1 MRLFGVDSPGA
12 AAAGGAGERE
22 GPMSDSTGPPAFPR
36 KWTIR
41 SVDKESA
48 EKLSRELNVPSL
60 MGRLLTQRGIQH
72 PDEARK
78 FLDAPLAGLHDPF
91 LMKGME
97 EAVSH
102 LVEWVRNRR
111 PIGVYGDYDVDGI
124 SATALLCRFFSQLG
138 VRAPYYI
145 PNRLDEGYGLHRKG
159 LAKLKEAGCE
169 TVVTVDCGISAHAA
183 AREAEE
189 MGVRLI
195 ITDHHR
201 PPEELPPSVAVLN
214 PQRRGCEYPF
224 RGLSGVGVAFKLIT
238 ALRRRLHED
247 GFETPLPNLK
257 QHLDLVA
264 LGTVADVV
272 PLRDENHIFVR
283 HGLEILSPSEVAE
296 GGFETLDRRKAGIRA
311 LQAAANLKAQTLNVG
326 HISFLIAPRLNAAGR
341 VGEASLGVEL
351 LTADDEGE
359 ARARAEVLEEWNRQ
373 RQNLQ
378 QRAWEEAMA
387 MMESSGADG
396 RDEAIVLASDK
407 WHPGV
412 VGIVAAKL
420 TEEYHQPA
428 VLIHLKDGVGKG
440 SVRSAM
446 GLHVYRALERC
457 SDFLI
462 QFGGHK
468 GAAGL
473 KVAEEKID
481 AFKGRF
487 REVIRG
493 MKESGVGERELLLDA
508 RVDFSE
514 MDVPLLE
521 QLEGMAPFGEENPRP
536 LFCASRVEVVGSPGS
551 VGREGEHLKLN
562 LRQFREEREAIG
574 FGMGGLLR
582 KPERLSGKLDVAFSP
597 GLNRWRGNTRVQ
609 LELRAIRP
617 AGG

>member
-1 MRLFGVDSPGA
+1 MRMFRVDSAGA
-12 AAAGGAGERE
+12 AVAGGVRGLE
-22 GPMSDSTGPPAFPR
+22 GPMSNSTGPRAFPR
-36 KWTIR
+36 IWTLR
-41 SVDKESA
+41 PVDEESA
-48 EKLSRELNVPSL
+48 EKLSRELNVPPL
-60 MGRLLTQRGIQH
+60 IGKLLAQRGIQN
-72 PDEARK
+72 PGEARK

-102 LVEWVRNRR
+102 LVERVRNRR

-124 SATALLCRFFSQLG
+124 SATALMCRFLTQVG
-138 VRAPYYI
+138 VRVPYYI
-145 PNRLDEGYGLHRKG
+145 PSRLDEGYGLHRKG
-159 LAKLKEAGCE
+159 LEKLKEAGCD

-183 AREAEE
+183 AKEAEQ

-201 PPEELPPSVAVLN
+201 PPDELPPARAILN
-214 PQRRGCEYPF
+214 PRQMGCEYPF

-238 ALRRRLHED
+238 ALRRRLHEG
-247 GFETPLPNLK
+247 GFGAPLPNLK

-283 HGLEILSPSEVAE
+283 HGLDILSPPEVAE

-311 LQAAANLKAQTLNVG
+311 LQAAANLKAQTLNAG
-326 HISFLIAPRLNAAGR
+326 HVSFTLAPRLNAAGR
-341 VGEASLGVEL
+341 VGEASFGVEL
-351 LTADDEGE
+351 LTADDEGQ
-359 ARARAEVLEEWNRQ
+359 ARSRAEVLEEWNRQ

-378 QRAWEEAMA
+378 QEAWEEAVA
-387 MMESSGADG
+387 IMESSGAEA

-420 TEEYHQPA
+420 VEEYHQPS
-428 VLIHLKDGVGKG
+428 VLIHVKDGMGKG

-446 GLHVYRALERC
+446 GLHVYEALEC
-457 SDFLI
+457 CTDLLI

-481 AFKGRF
+481 AFRERF
-487 REVIRG
+487 QEVIRG
-493 MKESGVGERELLLDA
+493 MKKSGADERELVLDA

-536 LFCASRVEVVGSPGS
+536 LFCASRVEVAGSPGV

-574 FGMGGLLR
+574 FGMGALL
-582 KPERLSGKLDVAFSP
+582 KEPERLKGKLDVAFSP
-597 GLNRWRGNTRVQ
+597 GLNRWRGATRVQ

>member
-1 MRLFGVDSPGA
+1 MG
-12 AAAGGAGERE
+12 
-22 GPMSDSTGPPAFPR
+22 
-36 KWTIR
+36 
-41 SVDKESA
+41 
-48 EKLSRELNVPSL
+48 KLLA
-60 MGRLLTQRGIQH
+60 QRGIRG

-102 LVEWVRNRR
+102 IVERINNGC

-124 SATALLCRFFSQLG
+124 SATALLCRFFSQVG

-159 LAKLKEAGCE
+159 LEKLKEAGCD
-169 TVVTVDCGISAHAA
+169 TVVTVDCGINAHAA
-183 AREAEE
+183 ATEAVQ

-201 PPEELPPSVAVLN
+201 PPDELPPSVAVLN
-214 PQRRGCEYPF
+214 PRRQGCGYPF
-224 RGLSGVGVAFKLIT
+224 LGLSGVGVAFKLIT
-238 ALRRRLHED
+238 AVRRRLHEA
-247 GFETPLPNLK
+247 GFATPLPNLK

-283 HGLEILSPSEVAE
+283 HGLEILSPPEVAE
-296 GGFETLDRRKAGIRA
+296 GGFETLDRRKAGVRA
-311 LQAAANLKAQTLNVG
+311 LQAAANLKTETLNVG
-326 HISFLIAPRLNAAGR
+326 HISFMIAPRLNAAGR
-341 VGEASLGVEL
+341 VGEASFGVEL
-351 LTADDEGE
+351 LTTDDEGE
-359 ARARAEVLEEWNRQ
+359 ARSRAEVLEEWNRQ

-378 QRAWEEAMA
+378 QQAWEEARA
-387 MMESSGADG
+387 YMEISGADA
-396 RDEAIVLASDK
+396 RNEAIVLASDK

-420 TEEYHQPA
+420 VEEYHQPS
-428 VLIHLKDGVGKG
+428 VLIHLKNGVGKG

-446 GLHVYRALERC
+446 GLHVYEALERC
-457 SDFLI
+457 SDLLI

-481 AFKGRF
+481 VFRERF
-487 REVIRG
+487 REVVRG
-493 MKESGVGERELLLDA
+493 MKESGADERELLLDD

-536 LFCASRVEVVGSPGS
+536 VFCASRVEVAGSPGA
-551 VGREGEHLKLN
+551 VGRGGEHLKLN
-562 LRQFREEREAIG
+562 LRQFRDEREAIG
-574 FGMGGLLR
+574 FGMGALL
-582 KPERLSGKLDVAFSP
+582 KEPERLKGKLDVAFSP

-609 LELRAIRP
+609 LELRAIRQ

>member
-1 MRLFGVDSPGA
+1 
-12 AAAGGAGERE
+12 
-22 GPMSDSTGPPAFPR
+22 MSYSTGPRAFPR
-36 KWTIR
+36 KWTLR
-41 SVDKESA
+41 PFDQESA
-48 EKLSRELNVPSL
+48 GKLSRELNIPPL
-60 MGRLLTQRGIQH
+60 MGKLLAQRGIQN
-72 PDEARK
+72 PGEARK

-102 LVEWVRNRR
+102 LMERVRNRR

-124 SATALLCRFFSQLG
+124 SATALMCRFFSQVG
-138 VRAPYYI
+138 VRVPYYI
-145 PNRLDEGYGLHRKG
+145 PNRLNEGYGLHRKG
-159 LAKLKEAGCE
+159 LEKLKEAGCD

-183 AREAEE
+183 ARDAEQ

-201 PPEELPPSVAVLN
+201 PPDELPPARAILN
-214 PQRRGCEYPF
+214 PRQMGCEYPF

-238 ALRRRLHED
+238 ALRRRLHEG
-247 GFETPLPNLK
+247 GFGAPLPNLK

-283 HGLEILSPSEVAE
+283 HGLEILSPPEVAE

-326 HISFLIAPRLNAAGR
+326 HVSFTLAPRLNAAGR
-341 VGEASLGVEL
+341 VGEASFGVEL
-351 LTADDEGE
+351 LTADDEGQ
-359 ARARAEVLEEWNRQ
+359 ARSRAEVLEEWNRQ

-378 QRAWEEAMA
+378 QQAWEEAVA
-387 MMESSGADG
+387 IMESSGAEA

-420 TEEYHQPA
+420 VEEYHQPSA
-428 VLIHLKDGVGKG
+428 LIHVKDGVGKG

-446 GLHVYRALERC
+446 GLHVYEALEC
-457 SDFLI
+457 CTDLLI

-481 AFKGRF
+481 DFRERF
-487 REVIRG
+487 QEVIRE
-493 MKESGVGERELLLDA
+493 MKKSGADERDLVLDA

-536 LFCASRVEVVGSPGS
+536 VFCASRVEVAGSPGV

-562 LRQFREEREAIG
+562 LRQFRDEREAIG
-574 FGMGGLLR
+574 FGMGALL
-582 KPERLSGKLDVAFSP
+582 KEPERLKGKLDVAFSP
-597 GLNRWRGNTRVQ
+597 GLNRWRGATRVQ

>member
-1 MRLFGVDSPGA
+1 
-12 AAAGGAGERE
+12 
-22 GPMSDSTGPPAFPR
+22 MSDSTGTLAFPR
-36 KWTIR
+36 KWTLR
-41 SVDKESA
+41 PVDKESS
-48 EKLSRELNVPSL
+48 EKLSRELNVPPL
-60 MGRLLTQRGIQH
+60 LGRLLTQRGIQH

-97 EAVSH
+97 EAVTH
-102 LVEWVRNRR
+102 LLEPIRNRR

-124 SATALLCRFFSQLG
+124 SATALMCRFLSQVG
-138 VRAPYYI
+138 VRVPYYI

-159 LAKLKEAGCE
+159 LEKLKEAGCD

-183 AREAEE
+183 AKEAEQ
-189 MGVRLI
+189 MGVRLV

-201 PPEELPPSVAVLN
+201 PPDELPPALAVLN
-214 PQRRGCEYPF
+214 PRQTGCEYPF

-238 ALRRRLHED
+238 AIRRRLHEA
-247 GFETPLPNLK
+247 GFGAPLPNLK

-272 PLRDENHIFVR
+272 PLRDENHVFVR
-283 HGLEILSPSEVAE
+283 HGLEILSPPEVAE

-311 LQAAANLKAQTLNVG
+311 LQAAANLKTGTLNVG
-326 HISFLIAPRLNAAGR
+326 HISFTLAPRLNAAGR

-351 LTADDEGE
+351 LTADDESE
-359 ARARAEVLEEWNRQ
+359 ARSRAEVLEEWNRQ

-378 QRAWEEAMA
+378 QQAWEEAMA
-387 MMESSGADG
+387 MMESAGTDARG
-396 RDEAIVLASDK
+396 EAIVLASDK

-420 TEEYHQPA
+420 TEEYHQPS
-428 VLIHLKDGVGKG
+428 VLIHLKDGMGKG

-446 GLHVYRALERC
+446 GLHVYEALERC

-473 KVAEEKID
+473 RVAEEKID

-487 REVIRG
+487 REVVCG
-493 MKESGVGERELLLDA
+493 MKKSGVDERELLLDA

-514 MDVPLLE
+514 MDAPLLE
-521 QLEGMAPFGEENPRP
+521 QLEEMAPFGEENPRP
-536 LFCASRVEVVGSPGS
+536 VFCTSHFEVAGSPGA
-551 VGREGEHLKLN
+551 VGRKGEHLKLN
-562 LRQFREEREAIG
+562 LRHFREEREAIG
-574 FGMGGLLR
+574 FGMGALL
-582 KPERLSGKLDVAFSP
+582 KEPERLRGKLDVAFSP
-597 GLNRWRGNTRVQ
+597 GMNRWRGNTKVQ

-617 AGG
+617 TGG

>member
-1 MRLFGVDSPGA
+1 M
-12 AAAGGAGERE
+12 GGAGEHE
-22 GPMSDSTGPPAFPR
+22 EPMSDSTGPLAHPR
-36 KWTIR
+36 KWTLR
-41 SVDKESA
+41 PVDQESA
-48 EKLSRELNVPSL
+48 DQLSRELNVPPL
-60 MGRLLTQRGIQH
+60 MGKLLAQRGIQD

-102 LVEWVRNRR
+102 LLGPIRNRR

-124 SATALLCRFFSQLG
+124 SATALLCRFFSQVG
-138 VRAPYYI
+138 VRTPYYI

-159 LAKLKEAGCE
+159 LEKLKEAGCG
-169 TVVTVDCGISAHAA
+169 TVVTVDCGISAHSA
-183 AREAEE
+183 AREAEQ
-189 MGVRLI
+189 MGLRLI

-201 PPEELPPSVAVLN
+201 PPDELPPSVAVLN
-214 PQRRGCEYPF
+214 PGQMGCEYPF

-238 ALRRRLHED
+238 ALRRRLHEG
-247 GFETPLPNLK
+247 GFTAPLPNLK

-283 HGLEILSPSEVAE
+283 HGLEILSPPEVAE

-311 LQAAANLKAQTLNVG
+311 LQAAANLKAGALNVG
-326 HISFLIAPRLNAAGR
+326 HISFMIAPRLNAAGR
-341 VGEASLGVEL
+341 VGEASFGVEL

-359 ARARAEVLEEWNRQ
+359 ARSRAEVLEEWNRQ

-378 QRAWEEAMA
+378 QQAWEEAMA
-387 MMESSGADG
+387 LMETSGVDA
-396 RDEAIVLASDK
+396 RDDAIVLASDK

-420 TEEYHQPA
+420 VEEYHQPS

-446 GLHVYRALERC
+446 GLHVYDALDYC
-457 SDFLI
+457 SDHLI

-481 AFKGRF
+481 VFRERF

-493 MKESGVGERELLLDA
+493 MKKTGADERELLLDD

-536 LFCASRVEVVGSPGS
+536 VFCASRVEVAGSPGA
-551 VGREGEHLKLN
+551 VGREREHLKMN
-562 LRQFREEREAIG
+562 LRQFRDEREAIG
-574 FGMGGLLR
+574 FGMGALL
-582 KPERLSGKLDVAFSP
+582 KEPERLKGKLDIAFSP

>member
-1 MRLFGVDSPGA
+1 
-12 AAAGGAGERE
+12 
-22 GPMSDSTGPPAFPR
+22 MSDSTGPLAFPR
-36 KWTIR
+36 KWTLR
-41 SVDKESA
+41 PVCPESA
-48 EKLSRELNVPSL
+48 DKLSRELNVPPL
-60 MGRLLTQRGIQH
+60 MGRLLAQRGIH
-72 PDEARK
+72 DPGEARK

-102 LVEWVRNRR
+102 LVEQVRDRR
-111 PIGVYGDYDVDGI
+111 AIGVYGDYDVDGI
-124 SATALLCRFFSQLG
+124 SATALLCRFLSQVG
-138 VRAPYYI
+138 VRVPYYI

-159 LAKLKEAGCE
+159 LEKLKEAGCG
-169 TVVTVDCGISAHAA
+169 TVVTVDCGISAHTAA
-183 AREAEE
+183 KEAEQ

-201 PPEELPPSVAVLN
+201 PPDELPPSVAVLN
-214 PQRRGCEYPF
+214 PRRRGCEYPF

-238 ALRRRLHED
+238 ALRRRMHEG
-247 GFETPLPNLK
+247 GFATPLPNLK

-283 HGLEILSPSEVAE
+283 HGLEILSPPEVAE

-311 LQAAANLKAQTLNVG
+311 LQAAANLKAGALNVG
-326 HISFLIAPRLNAAGR
+326 HISFTLAPRLNAAGR
-341 VGEASLGVEL
+341 VGEASFGVEL

-359 ARARAEVLEEWNRQ
+359 ARSRAEVLEEWNRQ

-387 MMESSGADG
+387 IMDSSGVGA

-420 TEEYHQPA
+420 VEEYHQPS

-446 GLHVYRALERC
+446 GLHVYDALDRC
-457 SDFLI
+457 SDLLI

-481 AFKGRF
+481 DFRGRF

-493 MKESGVGERELLLDA
+493 MKKTGADDRELMLDA

-514 MDVPLLE
+514 MDAPLLE
-521 QLEGMAPFGEENPRP
+521 QLENMAPFGEENPRP
-536 LFCASRVEVVGSPGS
+536 VFVASSVEVAGSPGA
-551 VGREGEHLKLN
+551 VGREREHLKLN

-574 FGMGGLLR
+574 FGMGALLEE
-582 KPERLSGKLDVAFSP
+582 PERLKGKLDVAFSP
-597 GLNRWRGNTRVQ
+597 GLNRWRGNTRIQ

>member
-1 MRLFGVDSPGA
+1 MRLFGAGSPGA
-12 AAAGGAGERE
+12 APADGAGEHE
-22 GPMSDSTGPPAFPR
+22 GSMSDSTGPLAFPG
-36 KWTIR
+36 KWTLR
-41 SVDKESA
+41 PVDQESA
-48 EKLSRELNVPSL
+48 DQLSRELNLPPL
-60 MGRLLTQRGIQH
+60 MGKLLAQRGIQS
-72 PDEARK
+72 PGEARK

-97 EAVSH
+97 DAVSH
-102 LVEWVRNRR
+102 LLAQIRNRR

-124 SATALLCRFFSQLG
+124 SATALMCRFLSQVG
-138 VRAPYYI
+138 VRVPYYI
-145 PNRLDEGYGLHRKG
+145 PSRLDEGYGLHRKG
-159 LAKLKEAGCE
+159 LEKLKEAGCD

-183 AREAEE
+183 AREAGQ
-189 MGVRLI
+189 MGLRLV

-201 PPEELPPSVAVLN
+201 PPDELPPSVAVLN
-214 PQRRGCEYPF
+214 PRQAGCEYPF

-238 ALRRRLHED
+238 ALRRRLHEG
-247 GFETPLPNLK
+247 GFAAPLPNLK

-283 HGLEILSPSEVAE
+283 HGLEILSPPEVAE

-326 HISFLIAPRLNAAGR
+326 HVSFTLAPRLNAAGR
-341 VGEASLGVEL
+341 VGEASFGVEL
-351 LTADDEGE
+351 LIADDEGQ
-359 ARARAEVLEEWNRQ
+359 ARSRAEVLEEWNRQ
-373 RQNLQ
+373 RQVLQ
-378 QRAWEEAMA
+378 RQAWEEAVG
-387 MMESSGADG
+387 MMESSGGDA

-420 TEEYHQPA
+420 VEEYHQPS
-428 VLIHLKDGVGKG
+428 VLIHVKDGVGKG

-446 GLHVYRALERC
+446 GLHVYEALERC
-457 SDFLI
+457 SGLLI

-481 AFKGRF
+481 AFRERF
-487 REVIRG
+487 CEVIRG
-493 MKESGVGERELLLDA
+493 MKKTGPDERELMLDA

-521 QLEGMAPFGEENPRP
+521 QFEGMAPFGEENPRP
-536 LFCASRVEVVGSPGS
+536 VFCASGVEVAGSPGS

-562 LRQFREEREAIG
+562 LRQFREVREAIG
-574 FGMGGLLR
+574 FGMGALL
-582 KPERLSGKLDVAFSP
+582 KEPERLKGKFDVAFSP
-597 GLNRWRGNTRVQ
+597 GLNRWRGNTRMQ
-609 LELRAIRP
+609 LDIRAIRP

>member
-1 MRLFGVDSPGA
+1 
-12 AAAGGAGERE
+12 
-22 GPMSDSTGPPAFPR
+22 MSYSTGPLAFPR
-36 KWTIR
+36 KWTLR
-41 SVDKESA
+41 PVDQESA
-48 EKLSRELNVPSL
+48 EKLSRELNLPPL
-60 MGRLLTQRGIQH
+60 MGKLLAQRGMQNT
-72 PDEARK
+72 DEACR
-78 FLDAPLAGLHDPF
+78 FLNAPLAGLHDPF

-97 EAVSH
+97 KAASH
-102 LVEWVRNRR
+102 LLEPIRNRR

-124 SATALLCRFFSQLG
+124 SATALMCRFLSQVG
-138 VRAPYYI
+138 VKVPYYI
-145 PNRLDEGYGLHRKG
+145 PGRLDEGYGLHPKG
-159 LAKLKEAGCE
+159 LKRLKEAGCD

-183 AREAEE
+183 AREADK

-201 PPEELPPSVAVLN
+201 PPDELPHAVAVLN
-214 PQRRGCEYPF
+214 PRQRGCAYPF
-224 RGLSGVGVAFKLIT
+224 RGLCGVGVAFKLVT
-238 ALRRRLHED
+238 AIRRRLHEG

-272 PLRDENHIFVR
+272 PLRGENHIFVR

-311 LQAAANLKAQTLNVG
+311 LQAAANLKAQVINVG
-326 HISFLIAPRLNAAGR
+326 HVSFSLAPRLNAAGR
-341 VGEASLGVEL
+341 VGEASFGVEL

-359 ARARAEVLEEWNRQ
+359 ARSRAEVLEEWNRQ

-378 QRAWEEAMA
+378 QEAWEEAIA
-387 MMESSGADG
+387 TMESSGAAA
-396 RDEAIVLASDK
+396 REEAIVLASDK

-420 TEEYHQPA
+420 VEEYHQPS
-428 VLIHLKDGVGKG
+428 VLIHVKGGVGKG

-446 GLHVYRALERC
+446 GLHVHKALERC
-457 SDFLI
+457 SDLLI

-473 KVAEEKID
+473 KVEEEKID
-481 AFKGRF
+481 AFRARF
-487 REVIRG
+487 QEVIRG
-493 MKESGVGERELLLDA
+493 MKEPEADERSLVLDA
-508 RVDFSE
+508 AVDFSE

-536 LFCASRVEVVGSPGS
+536 LFCSSQVEVAGSPGV
-551 VGREGEHLKLN
+551 VGREGEHLKLG
-562 LRQFREEREAIG
+562 LRQFRDQREAIG
-574 FGMGGLLR
+574 FGMGALL
-582 KPERLSGKLDVAFSP
+582 KEPERLKGKLDIAFSP
-597 GLNRWRGNTRVQ
+597 SLNRWRGSTRMQ

>member
-1 MRLFGVDSPGA
+1 MFRVDSAGA
-12 AAAGGAGERE
+12 AVAGGVRGLE
-22 GPMSDSTGPPAFPR
+22 GPMSNSTGPRAFPR
-36 KWTIR
+36 KWTLR
-41 SVDKESA
+41 PVDEESA
-48 EKLSRELNVPSL
+48 EKLSRELNVPPL
-60 MGRLLTQRGIQH
+60 MGKLLAQRGIH
-72 PDEARK
+72 NPGEARK

-102 LVEWVRNRR
+102 LVERIRNRR

-124 SATALLCRFFSQLG
+124 SATALMCRFLTQVG
-138 VRAPYYI
+138 VRVPYYI
-145 PNRLDEGYGLHRKG
+145 PSRLDEGYGLHRKG
-159 LAKLKEAGCE
+159 LEKLKEAGCD

-183 AREAEE
+183 AKEAEQ

-201 PPEELPPSVAVLN
+201 PPDELPPARAILN
-214 PQRRGCEYPF
+214 PRQMGCEYPF
-224 RGLSGVGVAFKLIT
+224 QGLSGVGVAFKLIT
-238 ALRRRLHED
+238 ALRRRLHEG
-247 GFETPLPNLK
+247 GFGAPLPNLK

-283 HGLEILSPSEVAE
+283 HGLEILSPPEVAE

-311 LQAAANLKAQTLNVG
+311 LQAAANLKAQMLNVG
-326 HISFLIAPRLNAAGR
+326 HVSFTLAPRLNAAGR
-341 VGEASLGVEL
+341 VGEASFGVEL
-351 LTADDEGE
+351 LIADDEGE
-359 ARARAEVLEEWNRQ
+359 ARSRAEVLEEWNRQ

-378 QRAWEEAMA
+378 QEAWEEAVA
-387 MMESSGADG
+387 IMESSGAEA

-420 TEEYHQPA
+420 VEEYHQPS
-428 VLIHLKDGVGKG
+428 VLVHVKDGVGKG

-446 GLHVYRALERC
+446 GLHVYEALDRC
-457 SDFLI
+457 SELLI

-481 AFKGRF
+481 AFRERF
-487 REVIRG
+487 QEVIRE
-493 MKESGVGERELLLDA
+493 MKKSGADERELVLDA

-536 LFCASRVEVVGSPGS
+536 VFCASRVEVAGSPGV

-574 FGMGGLLR
+574 FGMGALL
-582 KPERLSGKLDVAFSP
+582 KEPERLTGKLDVAFSP
-597 GLNRWRGNTRVQ
+597 GLNRWRGATRVQ

>member
-1 MRLFGVDSPGA
+1 M
-12 AAAGGAGERE
+12 GGAGEHE
-22 GPMSDSTGPPAFPR
+22 GLMSDSTGTLAFPR
-36 KWTIR
+36 KWTLR
-41 SVDKESA
+41 PVDKESS
-48 EKLSRELNVPSL
+48 EKLSRELNVPPL
-60 MGRLLTQRGIQH
+60 LGRLLTQRGIQH

-97 EAVSH
+97 DAVTH
-102 LVEWVRNRR
+102 LLGQIRNRR
-111 PIGVYGDYDVDGI
+111 SIGVYGDYDVDGI
-124 SATALLCRFFSQLG
+124 SATALLCRFFSQVG
-138 VRAPYYI
+138 VKVPYYI

-159 LAKLKEAGCE
+159 LEKLKEAGCD

-183 AREAEE
+183 AKEAEQ
-189 MGVRLI
+189 MGLRLV

-201 PPEELPPSVAVLN
+201 PPDELPPALAVLN
-214 PQRRGCEYPF
+214 PRQTGCEYPF

-238 ALRRRLHED
+238 AIRRRLHEA
-247 GFETPLPNLK
+247 GFGAPLPNLK

-272 PLRDENHIFVR
+272 PLRDENHVFVR
-283 HGLEILSPSEVAE
+283 HGLEILSPPEVAE

-311 LQAAANLKAQTLNVG
+311 LQAAANLKTGTLNVG
-326 HISFLIAPRLNAAGR
+326 HISFTLAPRLNAAGR

-351 LTADDEGE
+351 LTADDESE
-359 ARARAEVLEEWNRQ
+359 ARSRAEVLEEWNRQ

-378 QRAWEEAMA
+378 QQAWEEAMA
-387 MMESSGADG
+387 MMESAGTDARG
-396 RDEAIVLASDK
+396 EAIVLASDK

-420 TEEYHQPA
+420 TEEYHQPS
-428 VLIHLKDGVGKG
+428 VLIHLKDGMGKG

-446 GLHVYRALERC
+446 GLHVYEALERC

-473 KVAEEKID
+473 RVAEEKID

-487 REVIRG
+487 REVVRG
-493 MKESGVGERELLLDA
+493 MKKSGVDERELLLDA

-514 MDVPLLE
+514 MDAPLLE
-521 QLEGMAPFGEENPRP
+521 QLEEMAPFGEENPRP
-536 LFCASRVEVVGSPGS
+536 VFCTSHVEVAGSPGA
-551 VGREGEHLKLN
+551 VGRKGEHLKLN
-562 LRQFREEREAIG
+562 LRHFREEREAIG
-574 FGMGGLLR
+574 FGMGALL
-582 KPERLSGKLDVAFSP
+582 KEPERLRGKLDVAFSP
-597 GLNRWRGNTRVQ
+597 GMNRWRGNTKVQ

-617 AGG
+617 TGG

>member
-1 MRLFGVDSPGA
+1 MRN
-12 AAAGGAGERE
+12 
-22 GPMSDSTGPPAFPR
+22 STGPRAFPR
-36 KWTIR
+36 KWTLR
-41 SVDKESA
+41 PVDEESA
-48 EKLSRELNVPSL
+48 EKLSRELNVPPL
-60 MGRLLTQRGIQH
+60 MGKLLAQRGIH
-72 PDEARK
+72 NPGEARK
-78 FLDAPLAGLHDPF
+78 FLDASLAGLHDPF

-102 LVEWVRNRR
+102 LVERVRNRR

-124 SATALLCRFFSQLG
+124 SATALMCRFLSQVG
-138 VRAPYYI
+138 VRVSYYI
-145 PNRLDEGYGLHRKG
+145 PSRLDEGYGLHRKG
-159 LAKLKEAGCE
+159 LEKLREAGCD

-183 AREAEE
+183 AKEAEQ

-201 PPEELPPSVAVLN
+201 PPDELPPARAILN
-214 PQRRGCEYPF
+214 PRQMGCEYPF

-238 ALRRRLHED
+238 ALRRRLHEG
-247 GFETPLPNLK
+247 GFATPLPNLK

-283 HGLEILSPSEVAE
+283 HGLEILSPPEVAE

-326 HISFLIAPRLNAAGR
+326 HVSFTLAPRLNAAGR
-341 VGEASLGVEL
+341 VGEASFGVEL
-351 LTADDEGE
+351 LTADDEGQ
-359 ARARAEVLEEWNRQ
+359 ARSRAEVLEEWNRQ

-378 QRAWEEAMA
+378 QQAWEEAVA
-387 MMESSGADG
+387 IMESSGAEA

-412 VGIVAAKL
+412 VGIVAAKVV
-420 TEEYHQPA
+420 EEYHQPS
-428 VLIHLKDGVGKG
+428 VLIHVKDGVGKG

-446 GLHVYRALERC
+446 GLHVYEALEC
-457 SDFLI
+457 CTDLLI

-481 AFKGRF
+481 AFRERF
-487 REVIRG
+487 QEVIRE
-493 MKESGVGERELLLDA
+493 MKKSGADERELVLDA

-536 LFCASRVEVVGSPGS
+536 VFCASRVEVAGSPGV

-562 LRQFREEREAIG
+562 LRQYRDEREAIG
-574 FGMGGLLR
+574 FGMGALL
-582 KPERLSGKLDVAFSP
+582 KEPERLRGKLDVAFSP
-597 GLNRWRGNTRVQ
+597 GLNRWRGATRVQ

>member
-1 MRLFGVDSPGA
+1 MG
-12 AAAGGAGERE
+12 
-22 GPMSDSTGPPAFPR
+22 
-36 KWTIR
+36 
-41 SVDKESA
+41 
-48 EKLSRELNVPSL
+48 KLLA
-60 MGRLLTQRGIQH
+60 QRGIKN
-72 PDEARK
+72 PGEARK

-102 LVEWVRNRR
+102 IVERVRNRR

-124 SATALLCRFFSQLG
+124 SATALMCRFFSQVG
-138 VRAPYYI
+138 VRVPYYI
-145 PNRLDEGYGLHRKG
+145 PNRLNEGYGLHRKG
-159 LAKLKEAGCE
+159 LEKLKEAGCD

-183 AREAEE
+183 ARDAEQ

-201 PPEELPPSVAVLN
+201 PPDELPPARAILN
-214 PQRRGCEYPF
+214 PRQMGCEYPF

-238 ALRRRLHED
+238 ALRRRLHEG
-247 GFETPLPNLK
+247 GFGAPLPNLK

-283 HGLEILSPSEVAE
+283 HGLEILSPPEVAE

-311 LQAAANLKAQTLNVG
+311 LQAAANLKAQMLNVG
-326 HISFLIAPRLNAAGR
+326 HVSFTLAPRLNAAGR
-341 VGEASLGVEL
+341 VGEASFGVEL
-351 LTADDEGE
+351 LTADDEGQ
-359 ARARAEVLEEWNRQ
+359 ARSRAEVLEEWNRQ

-378 QRAWEEAMA
+378 QQAWEEAVAIMK
-387 MMESSGADG
+387 SSGAEA

-420 TEEYHQPA
+420 VEEYHQPS

-446 GLHVYRALERC
+446 GLHVYEALERC
-457 SDFLI
+457 TDLLI

-481 AFKGRF
+481 AFRERF
-487 REVIRG
+487 QEVIRE
-493 MKESGVGERELLLDA
+493 MKKSGADERDLVLDA

-536 LFCASRVEVVGSPGS
+536 VFCASRVEVAGSPGV

-562 LRQFREEREAIG
+562 LRQFRDEREAIG
-574 FGMGGLLR
+574 FGMGALL
-582 KPERLSGKLDVAFSP
+582 KEPERLKGKLDVAFSP
-597 GLNRWRGNTRVQ
+597 GLNRWRGATRVQ

>member
-1 MRLFGVDSPGA
+1 M
-12 AAAGGAGERE
+12 GGAGEHE
-22 GPMSDSTGPPAFPR
+22 GPMSDSTGTLAFPR
-36 KWTIR
+36 KWTLR
-41 SVDKESA
+41 PVDKESS
-48 EKLSRELNVPSL
+48 EKLSRELNVPPL
-60 MGRLLTQRGIQH
+60 LGRLLTQRGIQH

-97 EAVSH
+97 EAVTH
-102 LVEWVRNRR
+102 LLEPIRNRR

-124 SATALLCRFFSQLG
+124 SATALMCRFLSQVG
-138 VRAPYYI
+138 VRVPYYI

-159 LAKLKEAGCE
+159 LEKLKEAGCD

-183 AREAEE
+183 AKEAEQ
-189 MGVRLI
+189 MGLRLV

-201 PPEELPPSVAVLN
+201 PSDELPPALAVLN
-214 PQRRGCEYPF
+214 PRQTGCEYPF

-238 ALRRRLHED
+238 AIRRRLHEA
-247 GFETPLPNLK
+247 GFGAPLPNLK

-272 PLRDENHIFVR
+272 PLRDENHVFVR
-283 HGLEILSPSEVAE
+283 HGLEILSPPEVAE

-311 LQAAANLKAQTLNVG
+311 LQAAANLKTGTLNVG
-326 HISFLIAPRLNAAGR
+326 HISFTLAPRLNAAGR

-351 LTADDEGE
+351 LTADDESE
-359 ARARAEVLEEWNRQ
+359 ARSRAEVLEEWNRQ

-378 QRAWEEAMA
+378 QQAWEEAMA
-387 MMESSGADG
+387 MMESAGTDARG
-396 RDEAIVLASDK
+396 EAIVLASDK

-420 TEEYHQPA
+420 TEEYHQPS
-428 VLIHLKDGVGKG
+428 VLIHLKDGMGKG

-446 GLHVYRALERC
+446 GLHVYEALERC

-473 KVAEEKID
+473 RVAEEKID

-487 REVIRG
+487 REVVRG
-493 MKESGVGERELLLDA
+493 MKKSGVDERELLLDA
-508 RVDFSE
+508 RVDFSD
-514 MDVPLLE
+514 MDAPLLD
-521 QLEGMAPFGEENPRP
+521 QLEEMAPFGEENPRP
-536 LFCASRVEVVGSPGS
+536 VFCTSHVEVAGSPGA
-551 VGREGEHLKLN
+551 VGRKGEHLKLN
-562 LRQFREEREAIG
+562 LRQFRDEREAIG
-574 FGMGGLLR
+574 FGMGALL
-582 KPERLSGKLDVAFSP
+582 KEPERLRGKLDVAFSP
-597 GLNRWRGNTRVQ
+597 GMNRWRGNTKVQ

-617 AGG
+617 TGG

>member
-1 MRLFGVDSPGA
+1 
-12 AAAGGAGERE
+12 
-22 GPMSDSTGPPAFPR
+22 
-36 KWTIR
+36 
-41 SVDKESA
+41 
-48 EKLSRELNVPSL
+48 
-60 MGRLLTQRGIQH
+60 MGRLLSQRGIQH
-72 PDEARK
+72 PDEARR

-102 LVEWVRNRR
+102 LLERIRSRR

-124 SATALLCRFFSQLG
+124 SATALLCRFFTQVG
-138 VRAPYYI
+138 VKVAYYI
-145 PNRLDEGYGLHRKG
+145 PSRLDEGYGMHRKG
-159 LAKLKEAGCE
+159 LAKLKAAGCD
-169 TVVTVDCGISAHAA
+169 TVVTVDCGINAQTA
-183 AREAEE
+183 AREAER
-189 MGVRLI
+189 MGISLV
-195 ITDHHR
+195 ITDHHS
-201 PPEELPPSVAVLN
+201 PPDELPPCVAALN
-214 PQRRGCEYPF
+214 PRRPGCGYPF
-224 RGLSGVGVAFKLIT
+224 EGLSGVGVAFKLIT
-238 ALRRRLHED
+238 AVRRRLHEI
-247 GFETPLPNLK
+247 GFGAPLPNLK

-283 HGLEILSPSEVAE
+283 HGLEILSPPEAAE
-296 GGFETLDRRKAGIRA
+296 GGFEALDRRKAGIRA

-351 LTADDEGE
+351 LTADEEGE
-359 ARARAEVLEEWNRQ
+359 ARSRAEVLEEWNRQ

-378 QRAWEEAMA
+378 QQAWEEATA
-387 MMESSGADG
+387 MMDASGADA
-396 RDEAIVLASDK
+396 RDGAIVLASGK

-420 TEEYHQPA
+420 VEEYHRPS

-446 GLHVYRALERC
+446 GLNVYDALDRC
-457 SDFLI
+457 ADLLI

-473 KVAEEKID
+473 KVAEEKIG
-481 AFKGRF
+481 AFRERF

-493 MKESGVGERELLLDA
+493 MSESGADERELLFDA
-508 RVDFSE
+508 RVDLSS
-514 MDVPLLE
+514 MDAPLLE
-521 QLEGMAPFGEENPRP
+521 QLENMAPFGEENPRP
-536 LFCASRVEVVGSPGS
+536 VFFASRVEVAGSPGC
-551 VGREGEHLKLN
+551 VGRDGEHLKLS

-574 FGMGGLLR
+574 FGMGGLL
-582 KPERLSGKLDVAFSP
+582 KEPELLKGRLDVAFSP
-597 GLNRWRGNTRVQ
+597 GLNRWRGKTTVQ

-617 AGG
+617 AEV

>member
-1 MRLFGVDSPGA
+1 MI
-12 AAAGGAGERE
+12 
-22 GPMSDSTGPPAFPR
+22 DSTGPLVFPR
-36 KWTIR
+36 RWTPR
-41 SVDKESA
+41 PFDEQSA
-48 EKLSRELNVPSL
+48 EKLSRELNVPPL
-60 MGRLLTQRGIQH
+60 MGRLLAQRGIR
-72 PDEARK
+72 DSAEALK
-78 FLDAPLAGLHDPF
+78 FLDAPLTGLHDPF

-102 LVEWVRNRR
+102 LLERIRSRR

-124 SATALLCRFFSQLG
+124 SATALLCRFFSQVG
-138 VRAPYYI
+138 VRVPYYI

-159 LAKLKEAGCE
+159 LEKLKEAGCD
-169 TVVTVDCGISAHAA
+169 TVVTVDCGISAHEA
-183 AREAEE
+183 AREAER
-189 MGVRLI
+189 MGMGLV

-201 PPEELPPSVAVLN
+201 PPDELPSSVAVLN
-214 PQRRGCEYPF
+214 PRRSGCGYPF

-238 ALRRRLHED
+238 AVRRRLHEG
-247 GFETPLPNLK
+247 GFGTPLPNLK

-283 HGLEILSPSEVAE
+283 HGLEILSPPEVAE
-296 GGFETLDRRKAGIRA
+296 GGFEALDRRKAGIRA

-341 VGEASLGVEL
+341 VGEASLGVDL
-351 LTADDEGE
+351 LTADEEGE
-359 ARARAEVLEEWNRQ
+359 ARSCAEVLEEWNRQ
-373 RQNLQ
+373 RRNLQ
-378 QRAWEEAMA
+378 QQAWEEAMA
-387 MMESSGADG
+387 MMEASGTGA

-420 TEEYHQPA
+420 VEKYHRSS

-446 GLHVYRALERC
+446 DLHVYDALAHC
-457 SDFLI
+457 SDLLI

-481 AFKGRF
+481 AFRERF
-487 REVIRG
+487 REVVRG
-493 MKESGVGERELLLDA
+493 MRRSGADERELMLDA
-508 RVDFSE
+508 RVDLSD

-521 QLEGMAPFGEENPRP
+521 QLENMAPFGEENPRP
-536 LFCASRVEVVGSPGS
+536 VFFASRVEVTGSPGS
-551 VGREGEHLKLN
+551 VGRKGGHLKLN
-562 LRQFREEREAIG
+562 LRQFRAQREAIG
-574 FGMGGLLR
+574 FGMGGLLEE
-582 KPERLSGKLDVAFSP
+582 PERLKGWLDVAFSP
-597 GLNRWRGNTRVQ
+597 ALNRWRGKTTVQ

-617 AGG
+617 VQV

>member
-1 MRLFGVDSPGA
+1 MG
-12 AAAGGAGERE
+12 
-22 GPMSDSTGPPAFPR
+22 
-36 KWTIR
+36 
-41 SVDKESA
+41 
-48 EKLSRELNVPSL
+48 KLLA
-60 MGRLLTQRGIQH
+60 QRGIRD
-72 PDEARK
+72 PDEARN

-102 LVEWVRNRR
+102 LVEQIRNRL

-124 SATALLCRFFSQLG
+124 SATALLCRFFSQVG

-159 LAKLKEAGCE
+159 LEKLKEAGCDM
-169 TVVTVDCGISAHAA
+169 VVTVDCGINAHTAA
-183 AREAEE
+183 TEAVQ

-201 PPEELPPSVAVLN
+201 PPDELPPSVAVLN
-214 PQRRGCEYPF
+214 PRRKGCGYPF
-224 RGLSGVGVAFKLIT
+224 QGLSGVGVAFKLI
-238 ALRRRLHED
+238 AAVRRRLHES
-247 GFETPLPNLK
+247 GFATPLPNLK

-283 HGLEILSPSEVAE
+283 HGLEILSPPEVAE

-311 LQAAANLKAQTLNVG
+311 LQAAANLKAETLNVG
-326 HISFLIAPRLNAAGR
+326 HISFMIAPRLNAAGR
-341 VGEASLGVEL
+341 VGEASFGVEL

-359 ARARAEVLEEWNRQ
+359 ARSRAEVLEEWNRQ

-378 QRAWEEAMA
+378 QQAWEEAKA
-387 MMESSGADG
+387 MMEIPGVDA

-420 TEEYHQPA
+420 VEEYHQPS
-428 VLIHLKDGVGKG
+428 VLIHVKDGVGKG

-446 GLHVYRALERC
+446 GLHVYEALESC
-457 SDFLI
+457 SDLLI

-481 AFKGRF
+481 VFRERF
-487 REVIRG
+487 RDAVRG
-493 MKESGVGERELLLDA
+493 MKKTGADERELLLDD

-514 MDVPLLE
+514 LDVPLLE

-536 LFCASRVEVVGSPGS
+536 VFCASRVEVAGSPGA

-562 LRQFREEREAIG
+562 LRQFRDEKEAIG
-574 FGMGGLLR
+574 FGMGALL
-582 KPERLSGKLDVAFSP
+582 KEPERLQGKLDVAFAP

-609 LELRAIRP
+609 LELRAIRQ

>member
-1 MRLFGVDSPGA
+1 
-12 AAAGGAGERE
+12 
-22 GPMSDSTGPPAFPR
+22 
-36 KWTIR
+36 
-41 SVDKESA
+41 
-48 EKLSRELNVPSL
+48 
-60 MGRLLTQRGIQH
+60 MGRLLSQRGIQH
-72 PDEARK
+72 PGEARR

-102 LVEWVRNRR
+102 LLERIKSRR

-124 SATALLCRFFSQLG
+124 SATALLCRFFTQMG
-138 VRAPYYI
+138 VKVAYYI
-145 PNRLDEGYGLHRKG
+145 PSRLDEGYGLHRKG
-159 LAKLKEAGCE
+159 LAKLKAAGCD
-169 TVVTVDCGISAHAA
+169 TVVTVDCGINAQAA
-183 AREAEE
+183 AREAER
-189 MGVRLI
+189 MGISLV
-195 ITDHHR
+195 ITDHHS
-201 PPEELPPSVAVLN
+201 PPDELPPCVAALN
-214 PQRRGCEYPF
+214 PRSPACGYPF
-224 RGLSGVGVAFKLIT
+224 EGLSGVGVAFKLIT
-238 ALRRRLHED
+238 AVRRRLHEL
-247 GFETPLPNLK
+247 GFGAPLPNLK

-283 HGLEILSPSEVAE
+283 HGLEILSPPEAAE
-296 GGFETLDRRKAGIRA
+296 GGFEALDRRKAGIRA

-351 LTADDEGE
+351 LTADEEGE
-359 ARARAEVLEEWNRQ
+359 ARSRAEVLEEWNRQ

-378 QRAWEEAMA
+378 QQAWEEATA
-387 MMESSGADG
+387 MMDASGADA
-396 RDEAIVLASDK
+396 RDGAIVLASGK

-420 TEEYHQPA
+420 VEEYHRPS

-446 GLHVYRALERC
+446 GLNVYDALDRC
-457 SDFLI
+457 ADLLI

-473 KVAEEKID
+473 KVAEEKIG
-481 AFKGRF
+481 AFRERF

-493 MKESGVGERELLLDA
+493 MSESGADERELLLDA
-508 RVDFSE
+508 RVDLSS
-514 MDVPLLE
+514 MDAPLLE
-521 QLEGMAPFGEENPRP
+521 QLENMAPFGEENPRP
-536 LFCASRVEVVGSPGS
+536 VFFASRVEVAGSPGC
-551 VGREGEHLKLN
+551 VGRDGEHLKLS

-574 FGMGGLLR
+574 FGMGGLL
-582 KPERLSGKLDVAFSP
+582 KEPELLKGRLDVAFSP
-597 GLNRWRGNTRVQ
+597 GLNRWRGKTTVQ

-617 AGG
+617 AEV

>member
-1 MRLFGVDSPGA
+1 
-12 AAAGGAGERE
+12 
-22 GPMSDSTGPPAFPR
+22 MSDSTGTLAFPR
-36 KWTIR
+36 KWTLR
-41 SVDKESA
+41 PVDKESS
-48 EKLSRELNVPSL
+48 EKLSRELNVPPL
-60 MGRLLTQRGIQH
+60 LGRLLTQRGIQH

-97 EAVSH
+97 DAVSH
-102 LVEWVRNRR
+102 LLGQIRNRR
-111 PIGVYGDYDVDGI
+111 SIGVYGDYDVDGI
-124 SATALLCRFFSQLG
+124 SATALMCRFLSQVG
-138 VRAPYYI
+138 VRVPYYI

-159 LAKLKEAGCE
+159 LEKLKEAGCD

-183 AREAEE
+183 AKEAGE
-189 MGVRLI
+189 MGVRLV

-201 PPEELPPSVAVLN
+201 PSDELPPALAVLN
-214 PQRRGCEYPF
+214 PRQTGCEYPF

-238 ALRRRLHED
+238 AIRRRLHEA
-247 GFETPLPNLK
+247 GFGAPLPNLK

-272 PLRDENHIFVR
+272 PLRDENHVFVR
-283 HGLEILSPSEVAE
+283 HGLEILSPPEVAE

-311 LQAAANLKAQTLNVG
+311 LQAAANLKTGTLNVG
-326 HISFLIAPRLNAAGR
+326 HISFTLAPRLNAAGR

-351 LTADDEGE
+351 LTADDESE
-359 ARARAEVLEEWNRQ
+359 ARSRAEVLEEWNRQ

-378 QRAWEEAMA
+378 QQAWEEAMA
-387 MMESSGADG
+387 MMASSGADA
-396 RDEAIVLASDK
+396 RDDAIVLASDK

-420 TEEYHQPA
+420 TEEYHQPS
-428 VLIHLKDGVGKG
+428 VLIHLKDGMGKG

-446 GLHVYRALERC
+446 GLHVYEALERC

-473 KVAEEKID
+473 RVAEEKID

-487 REVIRG
+487 REVVRG
-493 MKESGVGERELLLDA
+493 MKKSGVDERELLLDA

-514 MDVPLLE
+514 MDAPLLE
-521 QLEGMAPFGEENPRP
+521 QLEEMAPFGEENPRP
-536 LFCASRVEVVGSPGS
+536 VFCTSHVEVAGSPGA
-551 VGREGEHLKLN
+551 VGRKGEHLKVN
-562 LRQFREEREAIG
+562 LRHFREEREAIG
-574 FGMGGLLR
+574 FGMGALL
-582 KPERLSGKLDVAFSP
+582 KEPERLRGKLDVAFSP
-597 GLNRWRGNTRVQ
+597 GMNRWRGNTKVQ

>member
-1 MRLFGVDSPGA
+1 M
-12 AAAGGAGERE
+12 GGAGEHE
-22 GPMSDSTGPPAFPR
+22 APMSDSTGTLAFPR
-36 KWTIR
+36 KWTLR
-41 SVDKESA
+41 PVDKESS
-48 EKLSRELNVPSL
+48 EKLSRELNVPPL
-60 MGRLLTQRGIQH
+60 LGRLLTQRGIQH

-97 EAVSH
+97 EAVTH
-102 LVEWVRNRR
+102 LLEPIRNRR

-124 SATALLCRFFSQLG
+124 SATALMCRFLSQVG
-138 VRAPYYI
+138 VRVPYYI

-159 LAKLKEAGCE
+159 LEKLKEAGCD

-183 AREAEE
+183 AKEAEQ
-189 MGVRLI
+189 MGLRLV

-201 PPEELPPSVAVLN
+201 PPDELPPALAVLN
-214 PQRRGCEYPF
+214 PRQTGCEYPF

-238 ALRRRLHED
+238 AIRRRLHEA
-247 GFETPLPNLK
+247 GFGAPLPNLK

-272 PLRDENHIFVR
+272 PLRDENHVFVR
-283 HGLEILSPSEVAE
+283 HGLEILSPPEVAE

-311 LQAAANLKAQTLNVG
+311 LQAAANLKTGTLNVG
-326 HISFLIAPRLNAAGR
+326 HISFTLAPRLNAAGR

-351 LTADDEGE
+351 LTADDESE
-359 ARARAEVLEEWNRQ
+359 ARSRAEVLEEWNRQ

-378 QRAWEEAMA
+378 QQAWEEAMA
-387 MMESSGADG
+387 MMESAGTDARG
-396 RDEAIVLASDK
+396 EAIVLASDK

-420 TEEYHQPA
+420 AEEYHQPS
-428 VLIHLKDGVGKG
+428 VLIHLKDEVGKG

-446 GLHVYRALERC
+446 GLHVYEALERC

-473 KVAEEKID
+473 RVAEEKID

-487 REVIRG
+487 REVVRG
-493 MKESGVGERELLLDA
+493 MKKSGVDERELLLDA

-514 MDVPLLE
+514 MDAPLLE
-521 QLEGMAPFGEENPRP
+521 QLEEMAPFGEENPRP
-536 LFCASRVEVVGSPGS
+536 VFCTSHVEVAGSPGA
-551 VGREGEHLKLN
+551 VGRKGEHLKLN
-562 LRQFREEREAIG
+562 LRHFREEREAIG
-574 FGMGGLLR
+574 FGMGALL
-582 KPERLSGKLDVAFSP
+582 KEPERLRGKLDVAFSP
-597 GLNRWRGNTRVQ
+597 GMNRWRGNTKVQ

-617 AGG
+617 TDG

>member
-1 MRLFGVDSPGA
+1 MRLFRVDSPGA
-12 AAAGGAGERE
+12 AVADGAGEHE
-22 GPMSDSTGPPAFPR
+22 GPMSDFTGTLAFPR
-36 KWTIR
+36 KWTLR
-41 SVDKESA
+41 TVDKESS
-48 EKLSRELNVPSL
+48 EKLSRELNVPPL
-60 MGRLLTQRGIQH
+60 LGRLLAQRGIQD

-102 LVEWVRNRR
+102 LLEPIRNRR

-124 SATALLCRFFSQLG
+124 SATALMCRFLSQVG
-138 VRAPYYI
+138 VRVPYYI
-145 PNRLDEGYGLHRKG
+145 PSRLDEGYGLHRKG
-159 LAKLKEAGCE
+159 LEKLKEAGCG

-183 AREAEE
+183 AKEAEQ
-189 MGVRLI
+189 MGLRLV

-201 PPEELPPSVAVLN
+201 PPDELPPALAVLN
-214 PQRRGCEYPF
+214 PRQAGCEYPF

-238 ALRRRLHED
+238 AVRRRLHEA
-247 GFETPLPNLK
+247 GFGAPLPNLK

-272 PLRDENHIFVR
+272 PMRDENHIFVR

-311 LQAAANLKAQTLNVG
+311 LQAAANLKAGTLNVG
-326 HISFLIAPRLNAAGR
+326 HVSFALAPRLNAAGR

-359 ARARAEVLEEWNRQ
+359 ARSRAEVLEEWNRQ

-378 QRAWEEAMA
+378 QQAWEEAMA
-387 MMESSGADG
+387 IMEASGTDA
-396 RDEAIVLASDK
+396 RDDAIVLASDK

-420 TEEYHQPA
+420 AEEYHQPS
-428 VLIHLKDGVGKG
+428 VLIHLKDGMGKG
-440 SVRSAM
+440 SVRSST
-446 GLHVYRALERC
+446 GFHVYEALERC
-457 SDFLI
+457 ADFLI

-473 KVAEEKID
+473 RVAEEKID
-481 AFKGRF
+481 AFRERF
-487 REVIRG
+487 CEVIRG
-493 MKESGVGERELLLDA
+493 MKKSGDDERELLLDA
-508 RVDFSE
+508 RVDFAE

-521 QLEGMAPFGEENPRP
+521 QLEEMAPFGEENPRP
-536 LFCASRVEVVGSPGS
+536 VFCASSVEVAGSPGS
-551 VGREGEHLKLN
+551 VGRKGEHLKLN

-574 FGMGGLLR
+574 FGMGALLQE
-582 KPERLSGKLDVAFSP
+582 PERLRGKLDVAFSP
-597 GLNRWRGNTRVQ
+597 GMNRWRGNTRVQ

>member
-1 MRLFGVDSPGA
+1 
-12 AAAGGAGERE
+12 
-22 GPMSDSTGPPAFPR
+22 MSDSTGPLAFPR
-36 KWTIR
+36 KWTLR
-41 SVDKESA
+41 PVDEESA
-48 EKLSRELNVPSL
+48 EKLSRALNVPPL
-60 MGRLLTQRGIQH
+60 LGRLLAQKGIRH

-97 EAVSH
+97 GAVSH
-102 LVEWVRNRR
+102 LLGQIRNRR
-111 PIGVYGDYDVDGI
+111 SIGVYGDYDVDGI
-124 SATALLCRFFSQLG
+124 SATALLCRFFSQVG
-138 VRAPYYI
+138 VRVPYYI
-145 PNRLDEGYGLHRKG
+145 PSRLDEGYGLHRKG
-159 LAKLKEAGCE
+159 LEKLKEAGCD
-169 TVVTVDCGISAHAA
+169 TVVTVDCGISAHTAA
-183 AREAEE
+183 KEAEQ

-201 PPEELPPSVAVLN
+201 PPDELPPALAVLN
-214 PQRRGCEYPF
+214 PRQTGCEYPF
-224 RGLSGVGVAFKLIT
+224 LGLSGVGVAFKLIT
-238 ALRRRLHED
+238 AIRRRLHEA
-247 GFETPLPNLK
+247 GFGAPLPNLK

-283 HGLEILSPSEVAE
+283 HGLGILSPPEVAE

-311 LQAAANLKAQTLNVG
+311 LQAAANLKAGTLNVG

-359 ARARAEVLEEWNRQ
+359 ARSRAEVLEEWNRQ

-378 QRAWEEAMA
+378 QQAWEEAMA
-387 MMESSGADG
+387 MMDSSGADA
-396 RDEAIVLASDK
+396 RDDAIVLASGK

-420 TEEYHQPA
+420 AEEYHQPS
-428 VLIHLKDGVGKG
+428 VLIHLKDGAGKG

-446 GLHVYRALERC
+446 GLHVYDALAHC
-457 SDFLI
+457 SDLLI

-481 AFKGRF
+481 AFRERF

-493 MKESGVGERELLLDA
+493 MKKSGDDERELLLDA

-514 MDVPLLE
+514 MDAPLLA
-521 QLEGMAPFGEENPRP
+521 QLEEMAPFGEENPRP
-536 LFCASRVEVVGSPGS
+536 VFCASRVEVAGSPGA

-574 FGMGGLLR
+574 FGMGGLL
-582 KPERLSGKLDVAFSP
+582 KEPERLKGRLDVAFSP
-597 GLNRWRGNTRVQ
+597 GLNRWRGKTTVQ

-617 AGG
+617 AEV

>member
-1 MRLFGVDSPGA
+1 
-12 AAAGGAGERE
+12 
-22 GPMSDSTGPPAFPR
+22 MSDSRGPLAFPLM
-36 KWTIR
+36 WTLR
-41 SVDKESA
+41 SVDQESA
-48 EKLSRELNVPSL
+48 ETLSRELNVPPL
-60 MGRLLTQRGIQH
+60 MGKLLAQRGIKN

-78 FLDAPLAGLHDPF
+78 YLDAPLAELHDPF

-102 LVEWVRNRR
+102 LVEQIKQSR

-124 SATALLCRFFSQLG
+124 SATALLCRFFTQVG
-138 VRAPYYI
+138 VKVPYYI

-159 LAKLKEAGCE
+159 LEKLKEAGCD

-183 AREAEE
+183 VKEAEK
-189 MGVRLI
+189 MGVNLI

-201 PPEELPPSVAVLN
+201 PPDELPPAFAVLN
-214 PQRRGCEYPF
+214 PRQQDCKYPF
-224 RGLSGVGVAFKLIT
+224 RGLSGVGVAFKFIT
-238 ALRRRLHED
+238 AIRRRLHEG
-247 GFETPLPNLK
+247 GFATPLPNLK

-283 HGLEILSPSEVAE
+283 HGLEILSPPDVAE

-311 LQAAANLKAQTLNVG
+311 LQAAANLKTQTVNVG
-326 HISFLIAPRLNAAGR
+326 HISFTLAPRLNAAGR
-341 VGEASLGVEL
+341 VGEASFGVEL
-351 LTADDEGE
+351 LTVDDEGE
-359 ARARAEVLEEWNRQ
+359 ARSRAEVLEEWNRQ

-378 QRAWEEAMA
+378 QLAWEEAVSI
-387 MMESSGADG
+387 MESAGAEA

-420 TEEYHQPA
+420 VEKYHQPS

-446 GLHVYRALERC
+446 GLHVYEALERC
-457 SDFLI
+457 SDQLI

-473 KVAEEKID
+473 KVAEERID
-481 AFKGRF
+481 AFRSRF

-493 MKESGVGERELLLDA
+493 MKKTGVDERGLLLDA

-514 MDVPLLE
+514 MDVPLLG

-536 LFCASRVEVVGSPGS
+536 LFCSSRVEVAGNPGA
-551 VGREGEHLKLN
+551 VGREGEHLKLK

-574 FGMGGLLR
+574 FGMGALL
-582 KPERLSGKLDVAFSP
+582 KEPERLRGKLDVAYSP
-597 GLNRWRGNTRVQ
+597 GLNRWGGNTRVQ

>member
-1 MRLFGVDSPGA
+1 
-12 AAAGGAGERE
+12 
-22 GPMSDSTGPPAFPR
+22 MSNSTGPRAFPR
-36 KWTIR
+36 KWTLR
-41 SVDKESA
+41 PVDEESA
-48 EKLSRELNVPSL
+48 EKLSRELNVPPL
-60 MGRLLTQRGIQH
+60 VGKLLVQRGMQN
-72 PDEARK
+72 PGEARK
-78 FLDAPLAGLHDPF
+78 FLDAPLAELHDPF

-102 LVEWVRNRR
+102 LVERIRNRR

-124 SATALLCRFFSQLG
+124 SATALMCRFLSQVG
-138 VRAPYYI
+138 VRVPYYI
-145 PNRLDEGYGLHRKG
+145 PSRLNEGYGLHRKG
-159 LAKLKEAGCE
+159 LEKLKEAGCD
-169 TVVTVDCGISAHAA
+169 TVVTVDCGISAHDAA
-183 AREAEE
+183 KEAEQ

-201 PPEELPPSVAVLN
+201 PPDELPPSLAVLN
-214 PQRRGCEYPF
+214 PRQRGCEYPF

-238 ALRRRLHED
+238 ALRRRLHEG
-247 GFETPLPNLK
+247 GFATPLPNLK

-283 HGLEILSPSEVAE
+283 HGLEILSPPEVAE

-311 LQAAANLKAQTLNVG
+311 LQAAANFKAQMLNVG
-326 HISFLIAPRLNAAGR
+326 HISFTLAPRLNAAGR
-341 VGEASLGVEL
+341 VGEASFGVEL
-351 LTADDEGE
+351 LIADDEGE
-359 ARARAEVLEEWNRQ
+359 ARSRAEVLEEWNRQ

-378 QRAWEEAMA
+378 QEAWEEAVA
-387 MMESSGADG
+387 IMESSGAEA

-420 TEEYHQPA
+420 VEQYHQPS
-428 VLIHLKDGVGKG
+428 VLIHVKDGVGKG

-446 GLHVYRALERC
+446 GLHVYEALDRSSEL
-457 SDFLI
+457 LI

-481 AFKGRF
+481 AFRTRF
-487 REVIRG
+487 QEVIRG
-493 MKESGVGERELLLDA
+493 MKKSGADERELVFDA

-536 LFCASRVEVVGSPGS
+536 LFCASRVEVAGSPGV

-574 FGMGGLLR
+574 FGMGALLKEPEGLR
-582 KPERLSGKLDVAFSP
+582 GKLDVAFSP
-597 GLNRWRGNTRVQ
+597 GLNRWRGKTRVQ

>member
-1 MRLFGVDSPGA
+1 M
-12 AAAGGAGERE
+12 GGAGEHE
-22 GPMSDSTGPPAFPR
+22 GPMSDSTGTLAFPR
-36 KWTIR
+36 KWTLR
-41 SVDKESA
+41 PVDKESS
-48 EKLSRELNVPSL
+48 EKLSRELNVPPL
-60 MGRLLTQRGIQH
+60 LGRLLTQRGIQH

-97 EAVSH
+97 EAVTH
-102 LVEWVRNRR
+102 LLEPIRNRR

-124 SATALLCRFFSQLG
+124 SATALMCRFLSQVG
-138 VRAPYYI
+138 VRVPYYI

-159 LAKLKEAGCE
+159 LEKLKEAGCD

-183 AREAEE
+183 AKEAKQ
-189 MGVRLI
+189 MGLRLV

-201 PPEELPPSVAVLN
+201 PSDELPPALAVLN
-214 PQRRGCEYPF
+214 PRQTGCEYPF

-238 ALRRRLHED
+238 AIRRRLHEA
-247 GFETPLPNLK
+247 GFGAPLPNLK

-272 PLRDENHIFVR
+272 PLRDENHVFVR
-283 HGLEILSPSEVAE
+283 HGLEILSPPEVAE

-311 LQAAANLKAQTLNVG
+311 LQAAANLKTGTLNVG
-326 HISFLIAPRLNAAGR
+326 HISFTLAPRLNAAGR

-351 LTADDEGE
+351 LTADDESE
-359 ARARAEVLEEWNRQ
+359 ARSRAEVLEEWNRQ

-378 QRAWEEAMA
+378 QQAWEEAMA
-387 MMESSGADG
+387 MMESAGTDARG
-396 RDEAIVLASDK
+396 EAIVLASDK

-420 TEEYHQPA
+420 AEEYHQPS
-428 VLIHLKDGVGKG
+428 VLIHLKDGMGKG

-446 GLHVYRALERC
+446 GLHVYEALERC

-473 KVAEEKID
+473 RVAEEKID

-487 REVIRG
+487 REVVRG
-493 MKESGVGERELLLDA
+493 MKKSGVDERELLLDA

-514 MDVPLLE
+514 MDAPLLE
-521 QLEGMAPFGEENPRP
+521 QLEEMAPFGEENPRP
-536 LFCASRVEVVGSPGS
+536 VFCTSHVEVVGSPGA
-551 VGREGEHLKLN
+551 VGRKGEHLKLN

-574 FGMGGLLR
+574 FGMGALL
-582 KPERLSGKLDVAFSP
+582 KEPERLRGKLDVAFSP
-597 GLNRWRGNTRVQ
+597 GMNRWRGNTKVQ

-617 AGG
+617 TGG

>member
-1 MRLFGVDSPGA
+1 MSDSPG
-12 AAAGGAGERE
+12 
-22 GPMSDSTGPPAFPR
+22 PLAFPR
-36 KWTIR
+36 KWTLR
-41 SVDKESA
+41 PVDNESA
-48 EKLSRELNVPSL
+48 GKLSRELNVPPL
-60 MGRLLTQRGIQH
+60 VGRLLAQRGIQN
-72 PDEARK
+72 PGEARI

-97 EAVSH
+97 QAVSH
-102 LVEWVRNRR
+102 LVERVGSRR

-124 SATALLCRFFSQLG
+124 SATALLCRFFTQVG
-138 VRAPYYI
+138 VRVPYYI
-145 PNRLDEGYGLHRKG
+145 PNRLDEGYGLHRQG
-159 LAKLKEAGCE
+159 LEKLKEAGCD

-183 AREAEE
+183 AMEAER

-201 PPEELPPSVAVLN
+201 PPDELPHSVAVLN
-214 PQRRGCEYPF
+214 PRRRGCEYPF

-238 ALRRRLHED
+238 ALRRRLHEG
-247 GFETPLPNLK
+247 GFTAPLPNLK

-283 HGLEILSPSEVAE
+283 HGLGILSPPEVAE

-326 HISFLIAPRLNAAGR
+326 HISFSIAPRLNAAGR

-351 LTADDEGE
+351 LIADDEGE

-378 QRAWEEAMA
+378 HQAWEEAMA
-387 MMESSGADG
+387 IMGSSQVEAG
-396 RDEAIVLASDK
+396 DEAIVLASDK

-420 TEEYHQPA
+420 AEEYHQPA

-440 SVRSAM
+440 SVRSAS
-446 GLHVYRALERC
+446 GLHVYEALERC
-457 SDFLI
+457 SDLLL

-473 KVAEEKID
+473 KVAEREVD
-481 AFKGRF
+481 AFRGRF

-493 MKESGVGERELLLDA
+493 MRKSGADERELMLDA
-508 RVDFSE
+508 RVDFSD

-536 LFCASRVEVVGSPGS
+536 VFCASRVEVVGSAGS

-562 LRQFREEREAIG
+562 LRQFRDEREAIG
-574 FGMGGLLR
+574 FGMGALLEE
-582 KPERLSGKLDVAFSP
+582 PERLRGKLDVAFSP
-597 GLNRWRGNTRVQ
+597 GLNRWRGNTRIQ
-609 LELRAIRP
+609 LELRAMRP

>member
-1 MRLFGVDSPGA
+1 
-12 AAAGGAGERE
+12 
-22 GPMSDSTGPPAFPR
+22 MSYSTGPRAFPR
-36 KWTIR
+36 KWTLR
-41 SVDKESA
+41 PFDQESA
-48 EKLSRELNVPSL
+48 GKLSRELNIPPL
-60 MGRLLTQRGIQH
+60 MGKLLAQRGILN
-72 PDEARK
+72 PGEARK

-102 LVEWVRNRR
+102 LMERVRNRR

-124 SATALLCRFFSQLG
+124 SATALMCRFFSQVG
-138 VRAPYYI
+138 VRVPYYI

-159 LAKLKEAGCE
+159 LEKLKEAGCD

-183 AREAEE
+183 ARDAEQ

-201 PPEELPPSVAVLN
+201 PPDELPPARAILN
-214 PQRRGCEYPF
+214 PRQMGCEYPF

-238 ALRRRLHED
+238 ALRRRLHEG
-247 GFETPLPNLK
+247 GFEAPLPNLK

-283 HGLEILSPSEVAE
+283 HGLEILSPPEVAE

-326 HISFLIAPRLNAAGR
+326 HVSFTLAPRLNAAGR
-341 VGEASLGVEL
+341 VGEASFGVEL
-351 LTADDEGE
+351 LTADDEGQ
-359 ARARAEVLEEWNRQ
+359 ARSRAEVLEEWNRQ

-378 QRAWEEAMA
+378 QQAWEEAVA
-387 MMESSGADG
+387 IMESSGAEA

-420 TEEYHQPA
+420 VEEYHQPSA
-428 VLIHLKDGVGKG
+428 LIHVKDGVGKG

-446 GLHVYRALERC
+446 GLHVYEALEC
-457 SDFLI
+457 CTDLLI

-473 KVAEEKID
+473 KVSEEKID
-481 AFKGRF
+481 DFRERF
-487 REVIRG
+487 QEVIRE
-493 MKESGVGERELLLDA
+493 MKKSGADERDLILDA

-536 LFCASRVEVVGSPGS
+536 VFCASRVEVAGSPGV

-562 LRQFREEREAIG
+562 LRQFRDEREAIG
-574 FGMGGLLR
+574 FGMGALL
-582 KPERLSGKLDVAFSP
+582 KEPERLKGKLDVAFSP
-597 GLNRWRGNTRVQ
+597 GLNRWRGATRVQ

>member
-1 MRLFGVDSPGA
+1 
-12 AAAGGAGERE
+12 
-22 GPMSDSTGPPAFPR
+22 MSDSTGPLAFPR
-36 KWTIR
+36 KWTLR
-41 SVDKESA
+41 PVDEESA
-48 EKLSRELNVPSL
+48 EKLSRELNVPPL
-60 MGRLLTQRGIQH
+60 LGRLLAQKGIRH

-97 EAVSH
+97 DAVSH
-102 LVEWVRNRR
+102 LLGWIRNRR
-111 PIGVYGDYDVDGI
+111 PVGVYGDYDVDGI
-124 SATALLCRFFSQLG
+124 SATALLCRFFSQVG
-138 VRAPYYI
+138 VRVPYYI
-145 PNRLDEGYGLHRKG
+145 PSRLDEGYGLHRKG
-159 LAKLKEAGCE
+159 LEKLKEAGCDM
-169 TVVTVDCGISAHAA
+169 VVTVDCGISAHAA
-183 AREAEE
+183 AKEAEE

-201 PPEELPPSVAVLN
+201 PPDELPPALAVLN
-214 PQRRGCEYPF
+214 PRQTGCEYPF

-238 ALRRRLHED
+238 AIRRRLHEA
-247 GFETPLPNLK
+247 GFGAPLPNLK

-283 HGLEILSPSEVAE
+283 HGLEILSPPEVAE
-296 GGFETLDRRKAGIRA
+296 GGFETLDRRKAGVRA
-311 LQAAANLKAQTLNVG
+311 LQAAANLKAGTLNVG

-359 ARARAEVLEEWNRQ
+359 ARSRAEVLEEWNRQ

-378 QRAWEEAMA
+378 QQAWEEAMA
-387 MMESSGADG
+387 MMASSGADA
-396 RDEAIVLASDK
+396 RDDAIVLASGK

-420 TEEYHQPA
+420 AEEYHQPS

-446 GLHVYRALERC
+446 GLHVYDALAHC
-457 SDFLI
+457 SDLLI

-481 AFKGRF
+481 AFRERF

-493 MKESGVGERELLLDA
+493 MKKSGDDERELLLDA

-514 MDVPLLE
+514 MDAPLLE
-521 QLEGMAPFGEENPRP
+521 QLEEMAPFGEENPRP
-536 LFCASRVEVVGSPGS
+536 VFCASRVEVAGSPGA

-562 LRQFREEREAIG
+562 LRQFRDEREAIG
-574 FGMGGLLR
+574 FGMGGLL
-582 KPERLSGKLDVAFSP
+582 KEPERLKGRLDVAFSP
-597 GLNRWRGNTRVQ
+597 GLNRWRGKTTVQ

-617 AGG
+617 AEV